1 MSSSVLFIAVFL
13 ASAVEA
19 VEALTIVLASGTTRG
34 WKSTFQGAAAALATL
49 SVLVIAFGPALVH
62 YVPIKTLRIVVG
74 GLLLIYGLQWL
85 RKAILRQAGF
95 KAKHDEDRIYKEKV
109 EELSKVPKAVGY
121 DSIAFTVSF
130 KGVFLEGLEVVI
142 IVLTLGT
149 SAHQIGLAAMS
160 ALAAV
165 LVVSGIG
172 ALVSKQLSKVPE
184 NTMKMGV
191 GLMLI
196 SFGTFWS
203 GEGLG
208 VKWPGSD
215 LSIIWLILL
224 YGVASGLIITY
235 SSYLRNS
242 MIRAKGSKA

>member
-13 ASAVEA
+13 ASSVEA
-19 VEALTIVLASGTTRG
+19 VEALTIVLASGLTRG
-34 WKSTFQGAAAALATL
+34 WKSTFQGVAAALGTL
-49 SVLVIAFGPALVH
+49 GILVVAFGPALIH

-95 KAKHDEDRIYKEKV
+95 KAKHDEDKIFDEKV
-109 EELSKVPKAVGY
+109 AELSKAPKAVGY
-121 DSIAFTVSF
+121 DSTAFTVSF

-149 SAHQIGLAAMS
+149 SAHQIGLAALS
-160 ALAAV
+160 ALVAIA
-165 LVVSGIG
+165 VVSVIG
-172 ALVSKQLSKVPE
+172 AAVSKQLSKVPE
-184 NTMKMGV
+184 NSMKMGV

-196 SFGTFWS
+196 SFGTFWA

-208 VKWPGSD
+208 VSWPGSD
-215 LSIIWLILL
+215 LSIIWLIAL
-224 YGVASGLIITY
+224 YGTASGLIIAY
-235 SSYLRNS
+235 SSYLRKS
-242 MIRAKGSKA
+242 VVRTKESQA